1 MRMTPSPTDLTI
13 FRRNLFFN
21 TSIMSGSISKEK
33 KHDCVRKN
41 NAICGLG
48 TRTGKSF
55 LFLSTGNNFHPAEQM
70 ICRGCL
76 GQQIKQWCFF
86 EPLIFY

>member
-1 MRMTPSPTDLTI
+1 V
-13 FRRNLFFN
+13 
-21 TSIMSGSISKEK
+21 SGKTMQYVVWEPELVSQ
-33 KHDCVRKN
+33 
-41 NAICGLG
+41 A
-48 TRTGKSF
+48 F

-86 EPLIFY
+86 KPLIFY